1 MFNPGDYVVY
11 GYSGVCKVEEIT
23 AKEVPGTKE
32 TRAYYALQP
41 IQSASN
47 RVFTPV
53 DGKQI
58 LRAVMTKDEAESF
71 LDEICNIEPLEI
83 ISDKHRENQ
92 YKEVMRTCDYREWVK
107 LIKTLYARKAER
119 LKKGKQATAVDNR
132 YTRSA
137 EEYLFTELSIAL
149 SKDFEEIEKFITDV
163 LTIV

>member
-32 TRAYYALQP
+32 MRDYYALQP
-41 IQSASN
+41 IQSAMS

-53 DGKQI
+53 DGKHA
-58 LRAVMTKDEAESF
+58 LRAVMTKEEAERF
-71 LDEICNIEPLEI
+71 LNEIEGLEPLEI

-92 YKEVMRTCDYREWVK
+92 YKDVMRTCDYREWVK
-107 LIKTLYARKAER
+107 LIKTLYIRKAER
-119 LKKGKQATAVDNR
+119 AKKGKQATAIDNR
-132 YTRSA
+132 YARSA

-149 SKDFEEIEKFITDV
+149 SKDIEEVELFVTGILEKI
-163 LTIV
+163 

>member
-11 GYSGVCKVEEIT
+11 GYSGVCKVEDIA

-32 TRAYYALQP
+32 TRDYYVLLP
-41 IQSASN
+41 IQSSVS

-53 DGKQI
+53 DGKNP
-58 LRAVMTKDEAESF
+58 LRPVMTREEAEKF
-71 LDEICNIEPLEI
+71 LDEICILEPLEI

-92 YKEVMRTCDYREWVK
+92 YKDAMRTCDYREWVK

-119 LKKGKQATAVDNR
+119 AKKGKQATAVDNR

-149 SKDFEEIEKFITDV
+149 SKDIEEIGAFVADS
-163 LTIV
+163 LGRF